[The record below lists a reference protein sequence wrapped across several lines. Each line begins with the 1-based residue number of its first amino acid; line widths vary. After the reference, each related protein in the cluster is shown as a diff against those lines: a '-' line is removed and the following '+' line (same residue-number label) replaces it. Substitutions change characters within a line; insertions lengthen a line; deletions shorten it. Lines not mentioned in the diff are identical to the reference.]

1 MLLLSRN
8 RAAASAAR
16 SALRPAPLA
25 GRSLGSALPSRS
37 PVPAARAIRRAAALE
52 TLLPLHTAV
61 ASARLRSCIAVDS
74 ACWSPLSLGR
84 PLSTC

>member
-1 MLLLSRN
+1 MLPPRDRPSAR
-8 RAAASAAR
+8 RRSPAAASA
-16 SALRPAPLA
+16 RPCRLAPPY
-25 GRSLGSALPSRS
+25 RP
-37 PVPAARAIRRAAALE
+37 PVPSAGTAAALE

>member
-1 MLLLSRN
+1 MD
-8 RAAASAAR
+8 
-16 SALRPAPLA
+16 
-25 GRSLGSALPSRS
+25 GS
-37 PVPAARAIRRAAALE
+37 AAALE